1 MSLRPV
7 LLCALALSACA
18 HSPPEKEPVRS
29 TFVKRPAKA
38 PGCDFEVFEE
48 RQPPRPYGVLGVLP
62 MRTNE
67 WLGPRGRKA
76 LLADTVCSAGADA
89 VLLPRPTERLLVK
102 ELVRDYEA
110 VFIAW
115 TDVPAPRAEDEE
127 LPPLPVNYGPP
138 PSPEEGYILVPVG
151 PEWPGDTIGTQER
164 TLAPIDGTKR

>member
-18 HSPPEKEPVRS
+18 HSPPEKEPTRH

-48 RQPPRPYGVLGVLP
+48 REPPRPYGVLGVVP
-62 MRTNE
+62 VRTNE
-67 WLGPRGRKA
+67 WVGVRGRKQM
-76 LLADTVCSAGADA
+76 LADTACKAGADA
-89 VLLPRPTERLLVK
+89 VLLPRPTERLLGK
-102 ELVRDYEA
+102 ERVRDYDA
-110 VFIAW
+110 TFIAW

-127 LPPLPVNYGPP
+127 LPPLPVNHGPP

-151 PEWPGDTIGTQER
+151 PEWPEDTIGTQER
-164 TLAPIDGTKR
+164 TLAPIDGTKQ